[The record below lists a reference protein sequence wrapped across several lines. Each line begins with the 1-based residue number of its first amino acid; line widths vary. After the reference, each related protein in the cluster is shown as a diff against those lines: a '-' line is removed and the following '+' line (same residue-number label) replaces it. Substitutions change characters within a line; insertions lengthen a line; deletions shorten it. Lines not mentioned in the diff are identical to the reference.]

1 MKRLSLKSKVISGGL
16 IAVLCI
22 VVFQIIKI
30 QRTALNTLATERAR
44 LLEQNR
50 VKYEKI
56 PLTPHLNQNLQIWQ
70 NTNDVRDIVN
80 FKDSYFAATS
90 GGLLQLS
97 AEGKTIKHFTV
108 LDGLPESD
116 LTALTV
122 FSNRLFIGTK
132 TKG

>member
-1 MKRLSLKSKVISGGL
+1 MKRLSLKSKVISGVL